1 MSNSDSALTASP
13 AASPAAQNRYKPGKS
28 IAEFHQSRARIRVL
42 VGARGCGKTTALAVD
57 AIGHAWHNPGG
68 KIYVLRKTQESNENT
83 TLDTFEEVFRQCGN
97 AYVDTGL
104 SLFRKMEGGKYYRLP
119 SEEAVKLY
127 NAFLKKK
134 PNKSEILQWLD
145 TIGNRYC
152 SHIHFSGVPD
162 AGKRDTRFRG
172 YECSMLIFVEADQL
186 TEEDL
191 LMALMCLRWKNARGK
206 YIEDYSC
213 ILDTNPPGTKHWIA
227 KMEETSTAQA
237 RKDVRFWHIPMTEN
251 EHNLRPGYVEE
262 AKLAYAKKPALYK
275 RMVLGEYADAFD
287 GDPVLWAFTEAHAYD
302 GLPWPRGA
310 YLIRGWDFGTS
321 QAVVWSA
328 YWEDNGDEYWWDLHE
343 YFATGSDVERQ
354 CRAAWDITREVFPF
368 YNDRAICSGVL
379 DACDPAGSA
388 RTDKGRS
395 LDVLA
400 SHNVFPK
407 YSNKHR
413 SLQLT
418 LSAYNRLL
426 EKKDRFGRLVYR
438 ICRRHAPLLY
448 AASCGGYRYP
458 QVGEHG
464 YGSGEPGKGPD
475 FGNFDHVADA
485 SRYAKVNFMR
495 LVKVELDALA
505 SPVGK
510 LAAKTA
516 VNPPRSWR

>member
-1 MSNSDSALTASP
+1 MGPVGS
-13 AASPAAQNRYKPGKS
+13 GKS
-28 IAEFHQSRARIRVL
+28 SSCCVEIVSRALRQEPWYDGVRRSRWAVIRNTYPELKSTTIKTWETWFPSNVAPIKWDTPISSTMIINDIGDGTSLELEVL
-42 VGARGCGKTTALAVD
+42 FLALD
-57 AIGHAWHNPGG
+57 
-68 KIYVLRKTQESNENT
+68 K
-83 TLDTFEEVFRQCGN
+83 
-97 AYVDTGL
+97 
-104 SLFRKMEGGKYYRLP
+104 P
-119 SEEAVKLY
+119 SETGKLRSLELTGAWINEA
-127 NAFLKKK
+127 
-134 PNKSEILQWLD
+134 SEIPKEIFDMVTQRV
-145 TIGNRYC
+145 GRYP
-152 SHIHFSGVPD
+152 SKIKGGPSWSGV
-162 AGKRDTRFRG
+162 
-172 YECSMLIFVEADQL
+172 V
-186 TEEDL
+186 
-191 LMALMCLRWKNARGK
+191 
-206 YIEDYSC
+206 
-213 ILDTNPPGTKHWIA
+213 LDTNPPGTKHWIA
-227 KMEETSTAQA
+227 VMEENSRKQA
-237 RKDVRFWHIPMTEN
+237 RKDVRYWHIPMEEN
-251 EHNLRPGYVEE
+251 AHNLRPGYVEE
-262 AKLAYAKKPALYK
+262 AKVAYSKKPALYK

-287 GDPVLWAFTEAHAYD
+287 GDPVLWAFNEAHAYD

-354 CRAAWDITREVFPF
+354 CRAVWDITREVFPF

-379 DACDPAGSA
+379 DACDPAGNA

-400 SHNVFPK
+400 THNIFPK
-407 YSNKHR
+407 FSNKHR

-458 QVGEHG
+458 QAGEHG

-495 LVKVELDALA
+495 LLKVELDALA

-510 LAAKTA
+510 LAAKSA